1 VLRRLADRV
10 SLRSR
15 RRKFDLF
22 LETFRPGPDTSV
34 LDVGVTDAP
43 FGDRP
48 DNFLEAW
55 YPWPARIT
63 AVGVTPLA
71 RFGEAFPEV
80 TTVQADGRALPFADG
95 SFDLGFSNAVLEHVG
110 DREAQRA
117 FVHELCRVA
126 RRVFLTTPNRLFPLE
141 VHTLL
146 PFVHWLPRGPRERAL
161 RARGWK
167 DTLEL
172 LAPDEVSALFP
183 GPVRILR
190 TGMTIVA
197 VTEGR

>member
-1 VLRRLADRV
+1 MLRRLADRV

-15 RRKFDLF
+15 RRKFELF
-22 LETFRPGPDTSV
+22 LETFRPGPETTI

-43 FGDRP
+43 FGVHP

-55 YPWPARIT
+55 YPWPERIT
-63 AVGVTPLA
+63 AVGPTGLE
-71 RFGEAFPEV
+71 RFAEAFPAV
-80 TTVQADGRALPFADG
+80 TTVQADGRLLPFADG
-95 SFDLGFSNAVLEHVG
+95 AFDVGFSNAVVEHVG
-110 DREAQRA
+110 DRAAQRA

-126 RRVFLTTPNRLFPLE
+126 RRVFLTTPNRRFPLE

-146 PFVHWLPRGPRERAL
+146 PVVHWLPRGLRERAL
-161 RARGWK
+161 RGRGWT

-172 LAPDEVSALFP
+172 LAPGDVRALFP

-190 TGMTIVA
+190 RGMTIVA
-197 VTEGR
+197 VGEGR